1 MIYRDAE
8 KARIIALR
16 DEIFRDA
23 GYGIFKGKPYPFV
36 LQNPLLNLWD
46 GIREDVFRY
55 FEENQITWWGGER
68 SGVTGHLLS
77 SQVACLNH
85 LYPIQQ
91 RVDMASAIMHAI
103 RDDIISAVMMD
114 TGFVEFEV
122 VGRENY
128 LSERSHSRGI
138 NATSIDAVMVG
149 RKKSGANILVMIEW
163 KYTEEYVSTDLYIP
177 ARANIYDQLLVRKD
191 SPIRVQK
198 PRDLYYEPFY
208 QLMRQTLLG
217 WLMVQN
223 REYGCDE
230 FIHIHVIPRENLKLR
245 ETVTSP
251 GLEGESMTAAWR
263 KVLQHPVRYI
273 VMTPEE
279 IMRPIEVCEDS
290 ASILRYLLKRYWN
303 KDDLSL

>member
-1 MIYRDAE
+1 MTYRNAE
-8 KARIIALR
+8 KERMIAMR
-16 DEIFRDA
+16 DTLFRDA
-23 GYGIFKGKPYPFV
+23 GGGVFKGTAYPFV
-36 LQNPLLNLWD
+36 LKNARLNLWE
-46 GIREDVFRY
+46 GIREDAYQY
-55 FEENQITWWGGER
+55 FAENAINWWGGEK
-68 SGVTGHLLS
+68 GEVTGHLLS

-85 LYPIQQ
+85 LYPLRQ
-91 RVDMASAIMHAI
+91 REDMATAILRAI
-103 RDDIISAVMMD
+103 RDDITSAVMMD

-128 LSERSHSRGI
+128 LGERSHSRGI

-149 RKKSGANILVMIEW
+149 RKKSGMNILVMIEW
-163 KYTEEYVSTDLYIP
+163 KYTEDYDSTDLYIP

-290 ASILRYLLKRYWN
+290 ASILRYLLKRY
-303 KDDLSL
+303 